1 MDESF
6 VPRGAGELPAEA
18 FRMIVDGTAHPFV
31 VIDRDGVVR
40 YAGGSVAEIYGW
52 HPDELIGQNVTAFIH
67 ADHLGL
73 AAEAMAELEHDNPT
87 GAGLPVVF
95 SLLRPDGSHTWVE
108 VGAMPLLDLPG
119 FQGIVLRHRSWEST
133 HHFDAFLELLL
144 AGEGLDTVL
153 PALGRSIA
161 VAAQSIGAV
170 VHHGFDGQTF
180 AAASGWGV
188 PAELLAA
195 CSGPWCDAA
204 TKAELRVVDAA
215 ELAAPLD
222 AVASN
227 AGLQACWCVP
237 IPPSEGLAP
246 AVLSVWRNT
255 PGRPFIGHRHQ
266 LARLS
271 RFAQLALVRSAE
283 QERLRHLAGHDSLTG
298 VANRGQFRERLAHAL
313 AIGERDLAVAFCD
326 LDGFKQVND
335 RYGHRAGDAVLVEV
349 ASRLQGALRVG
360 DELARVGGD
369 EFTVLLR
376 NIADSAG
383 ASHAAERLLAALREP
398 FVVGESEVQLGLSIG
413 IALASAE
420 LTSADEVL
428 AHADAAL
435 YDVKRAG
442 RDGVRIAD

>member
-1 MDESF
+1 MSESF
-6 VPRGAGELPAEA
+6 VPLGAGELPAEA

-40 YAGGSVAEIYGW
+40 YAGASVSEIYGW
-52 HPDELIGQNVTAFIH
+52 HPDELVGRNVTEFIH
-67 ADHLGL
+67 SEDLAL

-95 SLLRPDGSHTWVE
+95 TLLRRDGSPTWVE
-108 VGAMPLLDLPG
+108 VGAMPLLDVPG
-119 FQGIVLRHRSWEST
+119 LRGIVLRHRSWEAT
-133 HHFDAFLELLL
+133 HRFDGFLESLL
-144 AGEGLDTVL
+144 AGDALETVL

-161 VAAQSIGAV
+161 VAAQSSGAV

-188 PAELLAA
+188 PDEVLAQ
-195 CSGPWCDAA
+195 SIGPWCDAA
-204 TKAELRVVDAA
+204 VKGELRVANVDDMASPLNRIAA
-215 ELAAPLD
+215 G
-222 AVASN
+222 

-237 IPPSEGLAP
+237 IPPTEGLAP
-246 AVLSVWRNT
+246 AVMSVWRST

-266 LARLS
+266 LARIS
-271 RFAQLALVRSAE
+271 RFAQLALVRTAE

-298 VANRGQFRERLAHAL
+298 VANRAQFRERLAHAL
-313 AIGERDLAVAFCD
+313 AIGERELAVAFCD

-335 RYGHRAGDAVLVEV
+335 RYGHRAGDVVLVEV

-376 NIADSAG
+376 NVADTAS

-420 LTSADEVL
+420 LTTADAVL
-428 AHADAAL
+428 ARADAAL
-435 YDVKRAG
+435 YEVKRAG
-442 RDGVRIAD
+442 RDGVRIAE